1 MFFFALILNIKA
13 PLKGK
18 DKMVLYNTVYQ
29 HLRNMQGNAPVWGA
43 GVGGVGGRE
52 RKMQGPSKN
61 RVKIKVSTLY

>member
-1 MFFFALILNIKA
+1 MFFFALILNINIQA

-43 GVGGVGGRE
+43 GVGGLGGGGRG
-52 RKMQGPSKN
+52 RCRGP
-61 RVKIKVSTLY
+61 VKTG